1 MKKKL
6 LLTIVASLSIAVSTV
21 GALSL
26 ASSNDFNPVE
36 HVTNY
41 MEEKQKK
48 FKEMMDRCF
57 KKVNDEIKIDKT
69 YSGTICEVDYE
80 PGNPKTYWLNG
91 YPIELLNEPICFIC
105 GDVYFSENA
114 IKTIV
119 EAETDSTLF
128 FCTHNNQSPFYI
140 KHHDEPLAYKVVDYE
155 LFKKKIDET
164 KKLKDE
170 GMCCREPVVWELYR
184 VINGI
189 WVNEHK
195 LTTNYVAIN
204 DESCDVD
211 SKNDI
216 KLLNKMLG
224 GIEMIKVEALQ
235 DFTLSRF
242 DEIEN
247 IERVRMDEKGRI
259 FIGDKFECEKEL
271 CDYLLGANPINRPV
285 VKVIEVIPE
294 KIEIKEEP
302 KQEVKTEE
310 KITIPKKATRKRTSK
325 K

>member
-1 MKKKL
+1 MGISNGKKMKYIIMADSSVDFEIPKQLSVINGEPLVKRTIRL
-6 LLTIVASLSIAVSTV
+6 LKENGVENILITAHDKRFDNL
-21 GALSL
+21 GAKRYEPLY
-26 ASSNDFNPVE
+26 N
-36 HVTNY
+36 
-41 MEEKQKK
+41 
-48 FKEMMDRCF
+48 
-57 KKVNDEIKIDKT
+57 
-69 YSGTICEVDYE
+69 DYE